1 MKTRP
6 NELSL
11 TIHHQTVVSLPLSIQ
26 EKMALKLKLKMS
38 SSSASGSPQPNAN
51 SHSNSHVQSP
61 LPNQNQPQSPDTQ
74 PKLPKLKIKAPSK
87 TPSTSESTPK
97 ISIKR
102 PASNPIENGEKPKK
116 LKLSL
121 SKAKENGGKA
131 KGLPRVRV
139 KPTRVP
145 GEGYDSEAPD
155 LEDDPLIEQGI
166 IIRFLNDVNLDFVHN
181 AVDSGDLTGLNVKW
195 VTKEKAVVKVNDTLY
210 SARLIDLPTITEIF
224 KTIDRKNVFKT
235 FDVCQILL
243 VLHPVEP
250 AKLSI
255 DKDFEVPEEFLF
267 NHPFY
272 KYVKGNEIKRK
283 HYVHKDGLL
292 QPFQDVYRRFRPT
305 RADHRVILDIE
316 SRVDELIKLDNEAD
330 ESHFELLD
338 SRTAQQTRFGSH
350 SANAS
355 VASTPTATR
364 MDEPELTPVLSGQ
377 AQYTGGEYEDD
388 EDDEE
393 DESDGIEDDLELH
406 LEQEL
411 EKALDSEL
419 SDSEVTIPTL
429 MAGILQNDVEGEE
442 VEVTV
447 DENGNRII
455 SEEKG
460 DEEEREQ
467 QDDEDEEEEEEEE
480 DEEEEEEEEEDD
492 EEEVSGKQHA
502 KLLEEEIA
510 ELEKAVSHHKKNLA
524 TASSKM
530 LRMKFQNTYSSL
542 KASLDLKKR
551 DLTKLLEEQE
561 QVNKLPSVE
570 DVPARNEDENQEAEA
585 QEDDDEQVDDDDED
599 REDDDGDNID
609 DIDDLF

>member
-1 MKTRP
+1 
-6 NELSL
+6 
-11 TIHHQTVVSLPLSIQ
+11 
-26 EKMALKLKLKMS
+26 MALKLKLKMP
-38 SSSASGSPQPNAN
+38 SSSASGSPQPPAATHSRSNSQSQ
-51 SHSNSHVQSP
+51 SHSP
-61 LPNQNQPQSPDTQ
+61 DQP

-87 TPSTSESTPK
+87 TPSTAEATPTVTV
-97 ISIKR
+97 KR
-102 PASNPIENGEKPKK
+102 PTEDETDDKKPKK

-121 SKAKENGGKA
+121 SKNKENGGKA

-166 IIRFLNDVNLDFVHN
+166 IIRFLNDANLDFVHN
-181 AVDSGDLTGLNVKW
+181 AVDSGDLSGLNVKW
-195 VTKEKAVVKVNDTLY
+195 VTREKAVVKVSDTLY

-235 FDVCQILL
+235 FDICQILL

-272 KYVKGNEIKRK
+272 KYVKNNEIKKK
-283 HYVHKDGLL
+283 HFVHKDGLL
-292 QPFQDVYRRFRPT
+292 KPFQDVYRRFRPT

-330 ESHFELLD
+330 ESHFEILD
-338 SRTAQQTRFGSH
+338 SRTAQQTRFGSS

-355 VASTPTATR
+355 VVSTPSAMR
-364 MDEPELTPVLSGQ
+364 MDEPEVPTPTNQ
-377 AQYTGGEYEDD
+377 AQYEGEE
-388 EDDEE
+388 EEEEEEEE
-393 DESDGIEDDLELH
+393 DFDEMEDDLELH

-411 EKALDSEL
+411 ERALDAEL

-429 MAGILQNDVEGEE
+429 MAGILQNDVEGEGEEGEE
-442 VEVTV
+442 VVV
-447 DENGNRII
+447 DENGNQII
-455 SEEKG
+455 EEGKDG
-460 DEEEREQ
+460 EEQEEEEEEEEEEEDEE
-467 QDDEDEEEEEEEE
+467 EDEEEEEEEE
-480 DEEEEEEEEEDD
+480 DEED

-510 ELEKAVSHHKKNLA
+510 ELEKAVAHHKKNLA

-551 DLTKLLEEQE
+551 DLAKLVEDQE
-561 QVNKLPSVE
+561 QQSKPPSTE
-570 DVPARNEDENQEAEA
+570 DAPSATTAAQEEEGDEEEEDEGEKEGEERD
-585 QEDDDEQVDDDDED
+585 EDD
-599 REDDDGDNID
+599 DNID